1 VLQRPTAR
9 RFAATRL
16 AASGRG
22 DFRNPDRQK
31 AGFSL
36 LEMMASL
43 AILLIVIAFVMSGM
57 AQLTAT
63 QNTIANRTEMHR
75 NVRSATE
82 LLQQEVGQAGR
93 ISLPATVTL
102 SSAATASSSSETV
115 SVNSSTGMYAGMYLD
130 VLPDTASSGNY
141 ETILVSAV
149 PSATSIT
156 ASGFTFGHI
165 SGAQLIV
172 SGSLGTGI
180 IPPAALNYVTPNCP
194 SSTVSPAGYTAYTY
208 GSTCNTLKLYGD
220 INGSGSMIYVEYS
233 CVPGTSTSPGYLY
246 RNEVLSPLTAGS
258 KPAVGASVVLLNNL
272 LTNPSNANGAVPC
285 FSYQTATGASGNTY
299 VLDVAVTLTVQ
310 TQEEDPTTHQFQQET
325 KALLNVS
332 PRNVFDAWEL
342 DSAQAHSLER
352 VQPIPP
358 NITTNLLNP

>member
-1 VLQRPTAR
+1 MLQRKT
-9 RFAATRL
+9 
-16 AASGRG
+16 S
-22 DFRNPDRQK
+22 RNPVAGLQS
-31 AGFSL
+31 GFSL
-36 LEMMASL
+36 LEMMVSL
-43 AILLIVIAFVMSGM
+43 TVLLIVITFVMTGM
-57 AQLTAT
+57 SQLTT
-63 QNTIANRTEMHR
+63 VQNTIANRTEMHR

-82 LLQQEVGQAGR
+82 LLQQEVGQAGL

-102 SSAATASSSSETV
+102 SAAAAASGSAEIVNVSSSA
-115 SVNSSTGMYAGMYLD
+115 GMYAGMFLD
-130 VLPDTASSGNY
+130 VLPDTSASPNY
-141 ETILVSAV
+141 ETIQLTAV

-156 ASGFTFGHI
+156 AASFTYQHN

-194 SSTVSPAGYTAYTY
+194 SSTVSPAVYTAYAL

-220 INGSGSMIYVEYS
+220 VNGSGSMIYVEYS
-233 CVPGTSTSPGYLY
+233 CVPGTATSPGYLY

-258 KPAVGASVVLLNNL
+258 KPAVSAGVVLLNNL
-272 LTNPSNANGAVPC
+272 LANPSSAPC
-285 FSYQTATGASGNTY
+285 FSYQTATGQSGNTY

-310 TQEEDPTTHQFQQET
+310 TQEEDPVTHQFQQET

-342 DSAQAHSLER
+342 DSSIAHSLQR

>member
-1 VLQRPTAR
+1 MLQRKKTRKAKTAD
-9 RFAATRL
+9 
-16 AASGRG
+16 SGIQG
-22 DFRNPDRQK
+22 
-31 AGFSL
+31 GFSL
-36 LEMMASL
+36 LEMMVSL
-43 AILLIVIAFVMSGM
+43 AVLLIVITFVMTGM
-57 AQLTAT
+57 SQLTT
-63 QNTIANRTEMHR
+63 VQNTVANRTEMHR

-82 LLQQEVGQAGR
+82 LLQQEVGQAGL
-93 ISLPATVTL
+93 ISLPGTVTL
-102 SSAATASSSSETV
+102 SAAAAASSSTETV
-115 SVNSSTGMYAGMYLD
+115 TVSSSSGMYVGEYLD
-130 VLPDTASSGNY
+130 VLPDTPTSCTGGSLTGCY
-141 ETILVSAV
+141 ETIQLTAV

-156 ASGFTFGHI
+156 AASFTFAHI
-165 SGAQLIV
+165 SGAQVIV

-194 SSTVSPAGYTAYTY
+194 SSTVSPTTYTAYTN

-220 INGSGSMIYVEYS
+220 VNGSGSMIYVEYS
-233 CVPGTSTSPGYLY
+233 CVPGTTTSPGYLY

-258 KPAVGASVVLLNNL
+258 KPAVSAGVVLLNNL
-272 LTNPSNANGAVPC
+272 LANPSSAPC
-285 FSYQTATGASGNTY
+285 FSYQTATGQSGNTY

-310 TQEEDPTTHQFQQET
+310 TQQEDPVTHQFQQET

-342 DSAQAHSLER
+342 DSAIAHSLER